1 MENSQKDTLIKT
13 DKSSRILIISYKFA
27 SKSLKITFKS
37 GATYE
42 YYDVPKE
49 VVDGLSKADSLG
61 KYFDN
66 NIKGVYNYRRVIN
79 G

>member
-1 MENSQKDTLIKT
+1 MENLQKDTLIKT
-13 DKSSRILIISYKFA
+13 NKSSRILIISYKLA
-27 SKSLKITFKS
+27 NKSLKITFKS

-42 YYDVPKE
+42 YYDVPEE
-49 VVDGLSKADSLG
+49 VVDGFSKADSLG